1 MFQLTEDDLVP
12 EIKGVLTAMDF
23 WEKAEGAQ
31 VVFI

>member
-12 EIKGVLTAMDF
+12 EIKGVLTARDF